1 MSSFAKSKLK
11 NMKWISPKK
20 GFCVQTSYYRCLKKK
35 SSIGHA
41 TKDKFLDHWS
51 FLSDYYPANNILGGM

>member
-41 TKDKFLDHWS
+41 TKDKFLDHW
-51 FLSDYYPANNILGGM
+51 